1 MSATAPAAHVCT
13 EAGMD
18 IIGIGYLGFETTRV
32 EEWRTYGP
40 QVMGFQIGPSPAADP
55 DSLYFRIDDRR
66 HRFAFHPGAVD
77 RLAYIGWEAKGK
89 IEFEQ
94 AVARFQAHGVEVT
107 QGDTA
112 LCEQRGVKNLVRF
125 RDPVGYQHELFHG
138 QKWMPRSF
146 QPGRPHGGFVAGSRG
161 LGHVVVITPEFP
173 QALEDF
179 FVKLMGFRYYGPG
192 AGKGKTAFYR
202 ARMNNETSHDIAF
215 GYGPGRMGVQH
226 MGLFVES
233 LRDVGETCDIVRQ
246 RSLPM
251 QMTLGQHTQDPHVSF
266 YHFSPGGFA
275 IETITEL
282 EPWHDDGFEL
292 NPEKLS
298 TWGHEL
304 VGPILGPSVRTP
316 EEVMDAEGLAI
327 LQRLKG

>member
-1 MSATAPAAHVCT
+1 
-13 EAGMD
+13 MD
-18 IIGIGYLGFETTRV
+18 IIGIGYLGFESTCLDA
-32 EEWRTYGP
+32 WRDYGP
-40 QVMGFQIGPSPAADP
+40 QVMGFQLGISPAADAQ
-55 DSLYFRIDDRR
+55 SLYFRLDDRR
-66 HRFAFHPGAVD
+66 HRIAFHPGKID
-77 RLAYIGWEAKGK
+77 RVAYIGWEAKGK

-94 AVARFQAHGVEVT
+94 AVARFREHGVEVT
-107 QGDTA
+107 AGDAA
-112 LCEQRGVKNLVRF
+112 LCELRGVKNLVRF

-146 QPGRPHGGFVAGSRG
+146 QPGRPHGGFLAGARG
-161 LGHVVVITPEFP
+161 LGHLVLITPEFP
-173 QALEDF
+173 QELEDF
-179 FVKLMGFRYYGPG
+179 LVKVMGFSYYGAG

-202 ARMNNETSHDIAF
+202 SRLNHETSHDIAY

-226 MGLFVES
+226 VGLFVKS
-233 LRDVGETCDIVRQ
+233 LRDVGETYDIVRQ
-246 RSLPM
+246 RGLQM

-266 YHFSPGGFA
+266 YHFGPGGFA

-298 TWGHEL
+298 TWGHEM

-316 EEVMDAEGLAI
+316 EELLEPDLLA
-327 LQRLKG
+327 RLKRT